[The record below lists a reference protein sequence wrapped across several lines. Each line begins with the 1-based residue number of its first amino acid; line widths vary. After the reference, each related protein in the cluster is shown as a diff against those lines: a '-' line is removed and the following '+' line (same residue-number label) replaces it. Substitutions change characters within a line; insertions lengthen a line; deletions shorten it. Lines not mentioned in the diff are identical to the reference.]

1 MVTRMRNRTATWVHM
16 IFALIIVLAVPLQVY
31 FIASYF
37 SGAGEGAL
45 DAHGFT
51 GGIVIHG
58 SELIVFLSSLVAF
71 WGFWRWVGWSF
82 GLFVLGTVQIFLSPP
97 EDIEDRA
104 SGWVH
109 GLHGLGA
116 LLVFLLAAWLAYRD
130 ARLLGLIRP
139 RADTAPVA
147 GPPPQPPA

>member
-1 MVTRMRNRTATWVHM
+1 MVTRMKNRAATWVHL
-16 IFALIIVLAVPLQVY
+16 IFCAIIVLAVPLQVY

-37 SGAGEGAL
+37 SGAGDSAL

-51 GGIVIHG
+51 GGLIIHG
-58 SELIVFLSSLVAF
+58 SELVVFLASLVAF
-71 WGFWRWVGWSF
+71 WGFWRWVAWSF
-82 GLFVLGTVQIFLSPP
+82 GLFLLGTVQIFLAPP
-97 EDIEDRA
+97 DEDPA

-116 LLVFLLAAWLAYRD
+116 LLVFLLAAYLAYND

-139 RADTAPVA
+139 RAAAAPVA

>member
-1 MVTRMRNRTATWVHM
+1 MVTRMKNRPATWVHL
-16 IFALIIVLAVPLQVY
+16 IFATIIVLAVPLQVY

-37 SGAGEGAL
+37 SGAGESAL

-51 GGIVIHG
+51 GGLIVHG
-58 SELIVFLSSLVAF
+58 AELLVFLSSLVAF
-71 WGFWRWVGWSF
+71 WGLWRWIGWSF
-82 GLFVLGTVQIFLSPP
+82 LLFVLGTVQIFLAPP
-97 EDIEDRA
+97 DEDPA

-116 LLVFLLAAWLAYRD
+116 LLVFLLAAWLAHRD
-130 ARLLGLIRP
+130 ARLLGLMRP
-139 RADTAPVA
+139 RAADTAPVA

>member
-1 MVTRMRNRTATWVHM
+1 MVTRMKNRAATWVHL
-16 IFALIIVLAVPLQVY
+16 IFATIIVLAVPLQVY

-37 SGAGEGAL
+37 SGAGDSAL
-45 DAHGFT
+45 DAHSFT
-51 GGIVIHG
+51 GGIVVHG

-71 WGFWRWVGWSF
+71 WGLWRWVGWSF
-82 GLFVLGTVQIFLSPP
+82 LLFVLGTVQIFLAPP
-97 EDIEDRA
+97 DEDPA

-139 RADTAPVA
+139 QA
-147 GPPPQPPA
+147 GTTPAASPPPQPPA

>member
-1 MVTRMRNRTATWVHM
+1 MRNRTATWIHL
-16 IFALIIVLAVPLQVY
+16 IFASIVIIGVPLQVY

-51 GGIVIHG
+51 GGLVVHG
-58 SELIVFLSSLVAF
+58 AEAIVFLASLVAF
-71 WGFWRWVGWSF
+71 WGFWKWIGWSF
-82 GLFVLGTVQIFLSPP
+82 GLLVLGTVQIGLAPP
-97 EDIEDRA
+97 DEDPA

-116 LLVFLLAAWLAYRD
+116 LLVFLLAAYLAYND
-130 ARLLGLIRP
+130 TRLLGLGGGEP
-139 RADTAPVA
+139 AAT
-147 GPPPQPPA
+147 PPPPPPA